1 MSLKNQLESD
11 LHESMRKKENM
22 VKETI
27 RMILSSVKFSEIESR
42 KELDDQGII
51 TIIQKEVKIRNETLK
66 ELETTERE
74 DLRQKAY
81 SEIKILEKYLPN
93 QVSDREIMDIVQS
106 TILEISAGAIS
117 DMGKVMK
124 IVIPKLAGS
133 ATPERISTIV
143 RTLLS

>member
-1 MSLKNQLESD
+1 
-11 LHESMRKKENM
+11 MRKKENM